1 MVVKIGVQESAPQKI
16 RPKID
21 RIPYGEN
28 VSKSAIT
35 GGGGGILAG
44 RVGPGCRLRL
54 FELRFNNARA
64 NTLK

>member
-35 GGGGGILAG
+35 GGGVFSPVGSGRAAG
-44 RVGPGCRLRL
+44 YDFLSLDSTTP
-54 FELRFNNARA
+54 AQIP
-64 NTLK
+64 